1 MDGVSVGVGV
11 VVGAYRIGKGG
22 ASTQEMKRAATHVRA
37 RARAHAR
44 CSMLT
49 GRAGAGAVV
58 VADDDGGG
66 GNAAKQT
73 WGHIV
78 DSSDAG

>member
-1 MDGVSVGVGV
+1 MGVGD

-22 ASTQEMKRAATHVRA
+22 ASTQEMKRGATHVRA

-58 VADDDGGG
+58 VADDDDDGG